1 MVLRAL
7 LKSPALCSLP
17 IPPGGPSPWKIR
29 RLVNT
34 LCRFKLFDAH
44 IKRFNIDLAW
54 FVILRVRVW
63 RVRLPGN
70 GKVPGTSRKSLL
82 GQTGAS

>member
-7 LKSPALCSLP
+7 LKIAFVFL
-17 IPPGGPSPWKIR
+17 GGPAR
-29 RLVNT
+29 RSFAEGKCSFVKG
-34 LCRFKLFDAH
+34 KLEMKVFDAR

-54 FVILRVRVW
+54 SVLLRVRVW

-82 GQTGAS
+82 GQTGAF